1 MNTYIH
7 AQILN
12 MQAMVQTFERAFE
25 MAAMK
30 DDSKISRDEEKQ
42 LKKIKAASQ
51 VFLKELD
58 KANTAYLP
66 TFCGKVKVQTQAL
79 IMSTTLPPRPR
90 NTNTVSPTWGV

>member
-51 VFLKELD
+51 VF
-58 KANTAYLP
+58 
-66 TFCGKVKVQTQAL
+66 
-79 IMSTTLPPRPR
+79 
-90 NTNTVSPTWGV
+90 